1 MTNLEKQ
8 VELLEEQGNN
18 SELLALLACDPQTR
32 QRNQVL
38 ADNLRDEAQALR
50 RQVRAVEV

>member
-32 QRNQVL
+32 QRNQIL

-50 RQVRAVEV
+50 RQVRAAEV